1 MKRPADRAL
10 PWRTEAELCEDF
22 TAGARALGW
31 TVYPETAGF
40 DLLLAGPDGVQI
52 GVEAKLRP
60 NLAVVAQLCRHA
72 GLRAAGHPRWGAP
85 DYLCALIGRST
96 PDFGTVIGRLGFE
109 LIDGGAV
116 TKARG
121 YDDQAAEWF
130 ERHRRSWSG
139 GSSLESFENPWAGIR
154 PEYVQDW
161 SRFSDGSNRC
171 PLPDFVPDLR
181 AGVPSPLQ
189 LTPWKVKAIRLCA
202 LLRERGWVTTADFK
216 ALDLSPTTWTRG
228 PRSWLV
234 DSGEREGRRSRLVAR
249 PGVKL
254 PDEQRPELTR
264 QVLAQEAPCS
274 PRPIVSGS
282 TATST
287 TSSAGSSPG
296 AVPASSS

>member
-22 TAGARALGW
+22 TGGARALGW

-72 GLRAAGHPRWGAP
+72 GLRAAGHRKWGAP

-96 PDFGTVIGRLGFE
+96 ADFGTVIGRLGFE
-109 LIDGGAV
+109 LVDGGAA
-116 TKARG
+116 TKTRH

-130 ERHRRSWSG
+130 QKYGRSYLASRDADPP
-139 GSSLESFENPWAGIR
+139 ENPWAAVR
-154 PEYVQDW
+154 PEYVALW
-161 SRFSDGSNRC
+161 RRFSDGTSRC
-171 PLPDFVPDLR
+171 DLPDFVPNLR

-202 LLRERGWVTTADFK
+202 VLRERGWVTTADFK

-228 PRSWLV
+228 PSSWLV
-234 DSGEREGRRSRLVAR
+234 DSGVREGRRSRLVAR
-249 PGVKL
+249 PGVRL

-264 QVLAQEAPCS
+264 QVLDQPT
-274 PRPIVSGS
+274 R
-282 TATST
+282 
-287 TSSAGSSPG
+287 
-296 AVPASSS
+296 